1 MVNRSNNAVYFCD
14 NFWKL
19 CGSIHRWKWMFCN
32 ICDHSGNSK
41 FSTSNADN
49 NSEWSNHVLCG
60 RFCGFDFVFGDRQR
74 LVELTD
80 DTNNHCNN
88 IRIVL
93 CDSHRRERMSSNVC
107 TNGCNGKCSTGNAD
121 NHSEWSNDILCGRFG
136 DIDIFASDR

>member
-19 CGSIHRWKWMFCN
+19 CGSIHRWKWMFCD

-41 FSTSNADN
+41 FSAS
-49 NSEWSNHVLCG
+49 S
-60 RFCGFDFVFGDRQR
+60 
-74 LVELTD
+74 
-80 DTNNHCNN
+80 TN
-88 IRIVL
+88 
-93 CDSHRRERMSSNVC
+93 
-107 TNGCNGKCSTGNAD
+107 